1 MKHTSLLQ
9 SHSHIA
15 NKIRHPDWMFI
26 KKQFTSV
33 ENPITTVWQWESAY
47 AMISFYSFKHKD
59 REGVQD
65 LISIATKKRKELFP
79 DYYESDIETELHKKL
94 SA

>member
-1 MKHTSLLQ
+1 MKQTPILPT
-9 SHSHIA
+9 HSRIA
-15 NKIRHPDWMFI
+15 NKKRHPDFIFI
-26 KKQFTSV
+26 KHCINSCQTIF
-33 ENPITTVWQWESAY
+33 QWECGY
-47 AMISFYSFKHKD
+47 GMISLYSFKHKD

-79 DYYESDIETELHKKL
+79 DYFENELETELHKKL

>member
-1 MKHTSLLQ
+1 MKQTPILPT
-9 SHSHIA
+9 HSRIA
-15 NKIRHPDWMFI
+15 NKKRHPDFIFI
-26 KKQFTSV
+26 KHCINSCQTIF
-33 ENPITTVWQWESAY
+33 QWECGY
-47 AMISFYSFKHKD
+47 GMISLYSFKHKD

-79 DYYESDIETELHKKL
+79 DYFENELETELHKKV